1 MADHARFDLFA
12 DYLTQRFAAP
22 RIWDVAGGMGK
33 LNQALVARG
42 RRCTTFD
49 VRWKH
54 LPKLDYREQLLEL
67 GEPCQCDL
75 IVGLH
80 ADGATRIIVE
90 YAAQHGIPFAI
101 VPCCSD
107 NGMPY
112 KPWLRHLTE
121 LAQELGMTTE
131 QSDLPMRGRCTMVVG
146 TPGHP

>member
-12 DYLTQRFAAP
+12 DFLTQRFAAP

-42 RRCTTFD
+42 RQCTTFD

-54 LPKLDYREQLLEL
+54 LPNLDYREQLLEL
-67 GEPCQCDL
+67 SEPCQCDL

-112 KPWLRHLTE
+112 KPWLRHLAE
-121 LAQELGMTTE
+121 LAQDLGMATE
-131 QSDLPMRGRCTMVVG
+131 RRDLAMRGRCTMIVG
-146 TPGHP
+146 TPKPT